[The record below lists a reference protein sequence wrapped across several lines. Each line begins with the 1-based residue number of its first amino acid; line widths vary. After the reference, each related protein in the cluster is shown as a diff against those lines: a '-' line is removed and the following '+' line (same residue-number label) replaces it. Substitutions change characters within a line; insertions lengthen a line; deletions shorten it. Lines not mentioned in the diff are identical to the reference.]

1 MCLRFHQAFT
11 DSLILEQLTKK
22 DANFD
27 VWNETSI
34 YHACIAYIGFN
45 GKECADAAKIRLD
58 KYIEWAEAPLPEKK
72 EGSSFGRPSAQYVR
86 NQITKFNPM
95 KEHIMTNNLNKE
107 QILEYFDSLDDQ

>member
-27 VWNETSI
+27 VWNETGI

-45 GKECADAAKIRLD
+45 GKECADAAKIRLN
-58 KYIEWAEAPLPEKK
+58 KYIEWAETHLPEKK
-72 EGSSFGRPSAQYVR
+72 ERSFGRPSAQYVR
-86 NQITKFNPM
+86 EQIAKFTPM
-95 KEHIMTNNLNKE
+95 KEHIAANNLNKE